1 MVENLAL
8 RSLFERPRLHS
19 PVLELRQYRLHPG
32 RREELIRLFDSHFI
46 ESQEA
51 VGMAVI
57 GQFRDLDWPDRFV
70 WLRGFQDM
78 AVRRAALAAFY
89 EGPVWAEHRD
99 AANAT
104 MVDSDDVLLLRP
116 AWPGAAFDLAGKVR
130 ETRCKMASFAIV
142 AATIFNVT
150 AETETEFATL
160 MIEEAEPLL
169 SLHGGPLIA
178 AFVTEHAENTFPRLP
193 VRAEENVFVIFQ
205 SFADA
210 LALASHEAAL
220 AEDPAWTCGV
230 LPALKHHFTRPSE
243 RLRLAPT
250 ARSLL

>member
-1 MVENLAL
+1 
-8 RSLFERPRLHS
+8 
-19 PVLELRQYRLHPG
+19 
-32 RREELIRLFDSHFI
+32 
-46 ESQEA
+46 
-51 VGMAVI
+51 MAVI

-89 EGPVWAEHRD
+89 EGPVWAEHRE

-130 ETRCKMASFAIV
+130 ETRCKMASFAII
-142 AATIFNVT
+142 AATIFHIT
-150 AETETEFATL
+150 PETETEFATL

-169 SLHGGPLIA
+169 SLHGGPLLA
-178 AFVTEHAENTFPRLP
+178 GFVTEHAENTFPRLP

-210 LALASHEAAL
+210 LALANHEAAL
-220 AEDPAWTCGV
+220 MEDPAWTHGV
-230 LPALKHHFTRPSE
+230 LPALKQRFTRPSE

-250 ARSLL
+250 ERSLL